1 MAYLTPEERLKKQH
15 IILMRHPETA
25 LYGSIMMMGE
35 SIVEEGIPTAYTD
48 GLNKKY
54 GAEFMAGLTD
64 EEARALIW
72 HENLHVALMHIPRHK
87 DLMREDGML
96 ANVAMDIVVNN
107 IIDSVKDKT
116 LCKLPASA
124 ILDHAFDGWNVRDIY
139 NELKK
144 QNPQRKKPEGGD
156 NGGQGQ
162 PQDGHGLPQ
171 DGNGQPQDSDD
182 EINING
188 KKVKVQDGDHHD
200 GSGEEVSEEEAKKF
214 DERVKRALREGG
226 ILAGRLGANVPR
238 EITAS
243 LDKPIDWKE
252 EMRDFVS
259 SAVRGRDELTWRKF
273 NRNLLA
279 NDILAPSAE
288 TETVTEVLYGFDTSG
303 SITQEMIGKA
313 AFQLQL
319 ICDIVRPTTVR
330 VLWWDTEVHGEQVFD
345 GDSPNIKDIL
355 KPMGG
360 GGTRVS
366 CVSEYIIKKN
376 YKPDC
381 IVVFTD
387 GYVEDKVQWVTGVDT
402 LWLVTENRSFVAPKG
417 KMVRIDKL

>member
-1 MAYLTPEERLKKQH
+1 MAYLTDEERLKKQH

-25 LYGSIMMMGE
+25 QFGSVMMMGE
-35 SIVEEGIPTAYTD
+35 SSIEDGIPTAYTD

-54 GAEFMAGLTD
+54 GREFMAGLTD
-64 EEARALIW
+64 EEVRGLAT
-72 HENLHVALMHIPRHK
+72 HENLHVGLMHIPRHK
-87 DLMREDGML
+87 DLMEEDRTL

-107 IIDSVKDKT
+107 IIDNFNDKT
-116 LCKLPASA
+116 LCKLPKGA
-124 ILDHAFDGWNVRDIY
+124 ILDHAFDGWAVRDIY

-144 QNPQRKKPEGGD
+144 QNPQRGQSRTQPDGSGQSRTQPDGSGEG
-156 NGGQGQ
+156 
-162 PQDGHGLPQ
+162 
-171 DGNGQPQDSDD
+171 
-182 EINING
+182 ETINING
-188 KKVKVQDGDHHD
+188 KQVTLQDMDEHD
-200 GSGEEVSEEEAKKF
+200 IAGAPKTEQEAKELE
-214 DERVKRALREGG
+214 ERVGRALREGG
-226 ILAGRLGANVPR
+226 ILAGRLGAKVPR
-238 EITAS
+238 EVTAS

-279 NDILAPSAE
+279 NNILAPSAE
-288 TETVTEVLYGFDTSG
+288 TETVTEVIYGFDTSG
-303 SITQEMIGKA
+303 SITQDMIGKA

-319 ICDIVRPTTVR
+319 ICDMVRPTTVR

-355 KPMGG
+355 KPLGG

-366 CVSEYIIKKN
+366 CVAEYIAKKN

-381 IVVFTD
+381 IVIFTD
-387 GYVEDKVQWVTGVDT
+387 GYVEDKVQWVTGIET
-402 LWLVTENRSFVAPKG
+402 LWLVTENRNFVAPKG
-417 KMVRIDKL
+417 RMVRIDKL

>member
-1 MAYLTPEERLKKQH
+1 MAYLTDEERLKKQH

-35 SIVEEGIPTAYTD
+35 SVIEDGIPTAYTD

-54 GAEFMAGLTD
+54 GREFLSQLTD
-64 EEARALIW
+64 EEVRGLAT

-87 DLMREDGML
+87 DLMMEDGTL

-107 IIDSVKDKT
+107 IIDNFSDKS
-116 LCKLPASA
+116 LCKLPKGA
-124 ILDHAFDGWNVRDIY
+124 ILDHEFDGWAVRDIY

-144 QNPQRKKPEGGD
+144 QNPDRQKQGKGMGG
-156 NGGQGQ
+156 
-162 PQDGHGLPQ
+162 
-171 DGNGQPQDSDD
+171 GNG
-182 EINING
+182 ETINING
-188 KKVKVQDGDHHD
+188 KQVTVQDGDEHD
-200 GSGEEVSEEEAKKF
+200 IAGAPKTEKEAKEL
-214 DERVKRALREGG
+214 DEKVGRALREGG
-226 ILAGRLGANVPR
+226 ILAGRLGTKVPR

-243 LDKPIDWKE
+243 LDKPVDWKE

-288 TETVTEVLYGFDTSG
+288 TETMTEVIVALDTSG
-303 SITQEMIGKA
+303 SINQEMIGKFA
-313 AFQLQL
+313 YQLQL
-319 ICDIVRPTTVR
+319 ICDVVRPTTVR

-355 KPMGG
+355 KPLGG

-366 CVSEYIIKKN
+366 CVAEYIAKKKYN
-376 YKPDC
+376 PDC
-381 IVVFTD
+381 IVIFTD
-387 GYVEDKVQWVTGVDT
+387 GYVESDVNWVTGVDT
-402 LWLVTENRSFVAPKG
+402 LWLVTENRSFKPPKG
-417 KMVRIDKL
+417 KLVKIDKL

>member
-1 MAYLTPEERLKKQH
+1 MAYLTDEERLKKQH

-25 LYGSIMMMGE
+25 QFGSVMMMGE
-35 SIVEEGIPTAYTD
+35 SSIEDGIPTAYTD

-54 GAEFMAGLTD
+54 GREFMAGLTD
-64 EEARALIW
+64 EEVRALIT
-72 HENLHVALMHIPRHK
+72 HENLHVGLLHIPRHK
-87 DLMREDGML
+87 DLMREDGL
-96 ANVAMDIVVNN
+96 LSNVAMDIVVNN
-107 IIDSVKDKT
+107 IIDNFKDKT
-116 LCKLPASA
+116 ICKLPASA

-144 QNPQRKKPEGGD
+144 QNPQRGQSRTQPDGSGQSNGSGEG
-156 NGGQGQ
+156 
-162 PQDGHGLPQ
+162 
-171 DGNGQPQDSDD
+171 
-182 EINING
+182 EVINING
-188 KKVKVQDGDHHD
+188 KQVTVKDGDEHD
-200 GSGEEVSEEEAKKF
+200 ISGAPKTEQEAKELE
-214 DERVKRALREGG
+214 ERVGRALREGG
-226 ILAGRLGANVPR
+226 ILAGRLGTKVPR

-243 LDKPIDWKE
+243 LDKPIDWKD

-288 TETVTEVLYGFDTSG
+288 TETVTEVIYGFDTSG

-319 ICDIVRPTTVR
+319 ICDMVRPTTVR

-366 CVSEYIIKKN
+366 CVSEYIVKKN

-381 IVVFTD
+381 IVIFTD

-417 KMVRIDKL
+417 RMVRIDKL

>member
-1 MAYLTPEERLKKQH
+1 MAYLTLEERLKKQH

-25 LYGSIMMMGE
+25 QFGSVMMMGE
-35 SIVEEGIPTAYTD
+35 SVIEDGIPTAYTD

-54 GAEFMAGLTD
+54 GREFLSELTD
-64 EEARALIW
+64 EEARGLVT
-72 HENLHVALMHIPRHK
+72 HENLHVGLLHIPRHK
-87 DLMREDGML
+87 DLMREDGTL

-107 IIDSVKDKT
+107 IIDNFNDKT
-116 LCKLPASA
+116 LCKLPKGA

-139 NELKK
+139 NELRK
-144 QNPQRKKPEGGD
+144 QNPQR
-156 NGGQGQ
+156 QGQ
-162 PQDGHGLPQ
+162 PQDGQGQGQGQGHGLPQ
-171 DGNGQPQDSDD
+171 EGKGQGD
-182 EINING
+182 EVINING
-188 KKVKVQDGDHHD
+188 KQVTVKDGDEHD
-200 GSGEEVSEEEAKKF
+200 ISGAPKTEQEAKELE
-214 DERVKRALREGG
+214 ERVGRALREGG
-226 ILAGRLGANVPR
+226 ILAGRLGAKVPR

-288 TETVTEVLYGFDTSG
+288 TETVTEVIYGFDTSG

-319 ICDIVRPTTVR
+319 ICDMVRPTTVR

-366 CVSEYIIKKN
+366 CVSEYIVKKN

-381 IVVFTD
+381 IVIFTD
-387 GYVEDKVQWVTGVDT
+387 GYVEDKVQWITGVDT

-417 KMVRIDKL
+417 RMVRIDKL